1 MKMGTTSRR
10 IACYVV
16 GLIILT
22 FGISLTIKA
31 DLGAGAWDALN
42 VGLAEKIGLTVGS
55 WLVIIGIVLILLNAF
70 LTKEKPDVFALL
82 TIVIAGVCIDFWLL
96 TVFESLTLGSKG
108 ERLAGLLI
116 GIFVLAMGV
125 SLYLQAKFAAI
136 PVDGL
141 MFALHKRFHWSLMAA
156 KTFGEIAALLLAL
169 LFSGPVGIGT
179 IIITAAIGP
188 LVALFYPRISKVVKL
203 NTI

>member
-1 MKMGTTSRR
+1 MGTTSRR
-10 IACYVV
+10 IACYVI

-42 VGLAEKIGLTVGS
+42 VGLAEKVGLTVGS
-55 WLVIIGIVLILLNAF
+55 WVVLVGIVLILLNAF
-70 LTKEKPDVFALL
+70 LTKEKPDIFALI
-82 TIVIAGVCIDFWLL
+82 TIIIAGACIDFWLL
-96 TVFESLTLGSKG
+96 QVFESLALGSKG
-108 ERLAGLLI
+108 ERLAALFI

-141 MFALHKRFHWSLMAA
+141 MFALHKRFGWSLMTA
-156 KTFGEIAALLLAL
+156 KTVGEVAALLLAL

-188 LVALFYPRISKVVKL
+188 LVELFYPKISKMVKL